1 MTMEPSNSTL
11 QITRS
16 RRRRRLGR
24 SLHLPEM
31 KKALQERAT
40 LTSSGQEEGGS
51 TLIPKIPPQVLAEI
65 LSTTFK
71 RRTLQLSTLHL
82 MTQLKQL
89 QPIGLSTSR
98 CPSLKHSIAF
108 LMLFGTATTTVQ
120 VIKPNLLVEPNATL
134 NLRNWRVLLG
144 ATVLYV
150 AFAQNMRQ

>member
-1 MTMEPSNSTL
+1 MEHSSSML

-24 SLHLPEM
+24 PLHLPEM
-31 KKALQERAT
+31 KKALQERAI

-51 TLIPKIPPQVLAEI
+51 TLIPKIPPQVLAES

-71 RRTLQLSTLHL
+71 RRTLQPSTLQL
-82 MTQLKQL
+82 MTQLRQL

-98 CPSLKHSIAF
+98 CLSLKYSIAF
-108 LMLFGTATTTVQ
+108 LMSFGTATTTVQ
-120 VIKPNLLVEPNATL
+120 VIKQNSLVEPSAML
-134 NLRNWRVLLG
+134 NLRNWRALLG

>member
-24 SLHLPEM
+24 PLHLPEM
-31 KKALQERAT
+31 REALQERAI
-40 LTSSGQEEGGS
+40 LTSSGQEGGGS
-51 TLIPKIPPQVLAEI
+51 TLIQKIPPQVLAES

-120 VIKPNLLVEPNATL
+120 VTKPNLLVGPSAAL
-134 NLRNWRVLLG
+134 NSRNWRVLLG

>member
-1 MTMEPSNSTL
+1 MTTEPSNSTL

-24 SLHLPEM
+24 PLHLPEM
-31 KKALQERAT
+31 VKALQERAT

-51 TLIPKIPPQVLAEI
+51 ALIPKIPPQVLAEI

-71 RRTLQLSTLHL
+71 KRTLQLSTLHL

-89 QPIGLSTSR
+89 RPIGLSTSR
-98 CPSLKHSIAF
+98 CLSLKYSIAF

-120 VIKPNLLVEPNATL
+120 VTKPNSLVEPSAML
-134 NLRNWRVLLG
+134 NLRSWRALLG
-144 ATVLYV
+144 ATVLYA

>member
-24 SLHLPEM
+24 PLHLPEM

-40 LTSSGQEEGGS
+40 LTSLGQEEGGS
-51 TLIPKIPPQVLAEI
+51 TLIPKIPPQVLAES

-120 VIKPNLLVEPNATL
+120 VTKPNLLAEPSATL